1 MSGEHALHGFTNRDL
16 RDKLALTGLR
26 LHDDPKKRSAQVSR
40 FLHRLHV
47 YALVA
52 KIPRSQRW
60 RVTAFGYRAMSAALR
75 IRIKEFPPSM
85 PTPPDRLHSSLQNA
99 EN

>member
-1 MSGEHALHGFTNRDL
+1 MGQQPGTSY
-16 RDKLALTGLR
+16 
-26 LHDDPKKRSAQVSR
+26 PQVSR

-75 IRIKEFPPSM
+75 IRNKEFP
-85 PTPPDRLHSSLQNA
+85 RLYA
-99 EN
+99 DAA

>member
-52 KIPRSQRW
+52 QIPRSQRW
-60 RVTAFGYRAMSAALR
+60 RVTAFGYRTMSAALR
-75 IRIKEFPPSM
+75 IRIKEFP
-85 PTPPDRLHSSLQNA
+85 RLYA
-99 EN
+99 DAA